1 MSLWKE
7 LYQTIAGDDRYH
19 AMLGQPGERER
30 ERERDCSIPT
40 VYFSGST
47 PLDLFKFYVEDLKD
61 RLHEDKKT
69 IKEIIKV
76 LNSRSCDLLLISHHR
91 LLKSHDLLY

>member
-1 MSLWKE
+1 MKGKLTSVSLWKE
-7 LYQTIAGDDRYH
+7 LYQTIAADDRYH
-19 AMLGQPGERER
+19 AMLGQPGKRER
-30 ERERDCSIPT
+30 EGRGKESEGERREIFHTCFC
-40 VYFSGST
+40 FSGST

-76 LNSRSCDLLLISHHR
+76 Q
-91 LLKSHDLLY
+91 KV